1 MSNEALNKLPTT
13 VAKSTEQSGAHASIT
28 AIGQGRVHVIRD
40 DAEAIDVAT
49 ALAAA
54 FAPGA
59 ALRDRERRLPV
70 AELRQLRLSGLW
82 GITVPREYG
91 GAGVSYATLARVFA
105 ILSAADG
112 SIGQIPQ
119 NHYFIL
125 EIIRHEGSEA
135 QKQFFFER
143 VLAGDHFGNA
153 LVEPDVRRPEDR
165 KVSLRRDGDGYRV
178 DVRKYYSTGALF
190 ADWVPVAVADEEKRH
205 FLAIYPRTAEGLRV
219 VDDWASFGQRTTA
232 SGTVIAD
239 NAYLKPEWLVPHS
252 VNADH
257 VKPVGPVGQIMHAG
271 IDTGIARA
279 AFEATVAFIR
289 QRNPKAG
296 DAPAEAVWEEDQLS
310 IREIGDLAVSLHG
323 TEALLERAGLLI
335 DKAYASDLA
344 ADWTRAAIAVSE
356 VRAASTHSA
365 LLITNKLFELAGTR
379 STAPDHGLDR
389 LWRDARTHTLH
400 DPVRW
405 RLFDVG
411 NYYVN
416 DKVPLRR
423 PKWAEQ
429 PGKPKAMPEGPEPL
443 TGELPQPR
451 LAAGL

>member
-1 MSNEALNKLPTT
+1 MSTT
-13 VAKSTEQSGAHASIT
+13 IT
-28 AIGQGRVHVIRD
+28 PIGQGRSNLNVDANANASVHVIAD
-40 DAEAIDVAT
+40 DAEALAAAR
-49 ALAAA
+49 ALALA

-70 AELRQLRLSGLW
+70 HELRQLRQSGLW

-91 GAGVSYATLARVFA
+91 GAGVSYATLAEVFA
-105 ILSAADG
+105 ILAAADG

-135 QKQFFFER
+135 QRRFFFER

-165 KVSLRRDGDGYRV
+165 KVSLRQDTDGQGYRV

-190 ADWVPVAVADEEKRH
+190 ADWVPVAVANADQEH
-205 FLAIYPRTAEGLRV
+205 FLAIYPRTAAGLRI

-232 SGTVIAD
+232 SGSVIVED
-239 NAYLKPEWLVPHS
+239 AYLKPEWLVPHT

-257 VKPVGPVGQIMHAG
+257 VKPVGPSGQIMHAG
-271 IDTGIARA
+271 IDTGLARA

-289 QRNPKAG
+289 QRNPRAPDAAA
-296 DAPAEAVWEEDQLS
+296 DAPWEEDQLS
-310 IREIGDLAVSLHG
+310 IREIGDLAVALHG
-323 TEALLERAGLLI
+323 AEALLERAGRTI
-335 DKAYASDLA
+335 DRAYLTGAASD
-344 ADWTRAAIAVSE
+344 WTLAAIAVSE
-356 VRAASTHSA
+356 VRAASTHAA
-365 LLITNKLFELAGTR
+365 LTITNKLFELAGTR
-379 STAPDHGLDR
+379 STAPEHGLDR

-416 DKVPLRR
+416 DKAPLRR
-423 PKWAEQ
+423 PKQFGDRLAAQ
-429 PGKPKAMPEGPEPL
+429 GPRAMPEGPEPVL
-443 TGELPQPR
+443 GAPPAPR

>member
-1 MSNEALNKLPTT
+1 MSTDSGKL
-13 VAKSTEQSGAHASIT
+13 AGKSDGRSAVQSAAPSPVT
-28 AIGQGRVHVIRD
+28 PIGQGRVHVIGD
-40 DAEAIDVAT
+40 DAEALAVAA
-49 ALAAA
+49 ALAAE

-70 AELRQLRLSGLW
+70 AELRQLRQSGLW

-91 GAGVSYATLARVFA
+91 GAGVSYATLAKVFA
-105 ILSAADG
+105 LLSAADG

-135 QKQFFFER
+135 QKRFFFER

-153 LVEPDVRRPEDR
+153 LVEPEVRKPEDR
-165 KVSLRRDGDGYRV
+165 KVSLSRDGEGYRV

-190 ADWVPVAVADEEKRH
+190 ADWVPVAVADAEKHH
-205 FLAIYPRTAEGLRV
+205 FLAIYPRNAEGLRI

-232 SGTVIAD
+232 SGTVIVD
-239 NAYLKPEWLVPHS
+239 DAYLKAEWLVPHTI
-252 VNADH
+252 NADH
-257 VKPVGPVGQIMHAG
+257 VKPVGPAGQIMHAA

-279 AFEATVAFIR
+279 AFEATIAFIR
-289 QRNPKAG
+289 RRNPKQ
-296 DAPAEAVWEEDQLS
+296 DDDAVWEEDQLS
-310 IREIGDLAVSLHG
+310 IRDIGDLAVALHG
-323 TEALLERAGLLI
+323 TEALLERAGHAI
-335 DKAYASDLA
+335 DRAYATNLA
-344 ADWTRAAIAVSE
+344 DDWTRAAVAVSE
-356 VRAASTHSA
+356 ARAASTHSS

-379 STAPDHGLDR
+379 STAPEHGLDR

-423 PKWAEQ
+423 PKWAEHQ
-429 PGKPKAMPEGPEPL
+429 QKGKAMPEGPEPV
-443 TGELPQPR
+443 TGDLPEPR

>member
-1 MSNEALNKLPTT
+1 MSTT
-13 VAKSTEQSGAHASIT
+13 IT
-28 AIGQGRVHVIRD
+28 AIGQGPVHRIRD
-40 DAEAIDVAT
+40 DAEALEAAA
-49 ALAAA
+49 ALAAE

-70 AELRQLRLSGLW
+70 AELRQIRQRGLW

-91 GAGVSYATLARVFA
+91 GAGVSYATLARVIA
-105 ILSAADG
+105 LLSAADG

-135 QKQFFFER
+135 QKRFFFER

-153 LVEPDVRRPEDR
+153 LVEPDVRKPEDR
-165 KVSLRRDGDGYRV
+165 KVSLTPDGDGWRV
-178 DVRKYYSTGALF
+178 NVRKYYSTGALF
-190 ADWVPVAVADEEKRH
+190 AEWVPVAVSDAERRH
-205 FLAIYPRTAEGLRV
+205 WLAIYPRDAAGLTV
-219 VDDWASFGQRTTA
+219 IDDWASFGQRTTA
-232 SGTVIAD
+232 SGSVVVD
-239 NAYLKPEWLVPHS
+239 NAYLDPALLVRHT
-252 VNADH
+252 VDADH
-257 VKPVGPVGQIMHAG
+257 VKPVVPAGQIIHAA

-279 AFEATVAFIR
+279 AFEATIAFIR
-289 QRNPKAG
+289 KRNPQRD
-296 DAPAEAVWEEDQLS
+296 DAPPGSAWEEDQLS
-310 IREIGDLAVSLHG
+310 IREIGDLAVALHG
-323 TEALLERAGLLI
+323 AEALLERAGLAI
-335 DKAYASDLA
+335 DRAYASDA
-344 ADWTRAAIAVSE
+344 AGDWTRAAVAVSE
-356 VRAASTHSA
+356 VRAASTHAA

-379 STAPDHGLDR
+379 STAPEHGLDR

-423 PKWAEQ
+423 PKYLEPSPAAQSPAAQ
-429 PGKPKAMPEGPEPL
+429 PVA
-443 TGELPQPR
+443 T
-451 LAAGL
+451 LATVAP

>member
-1 MSNEALNKLPTT
+1 MST
-13 VAKSTEQSGAHASIT
+13 SIT
-28 AIGQGRVHVIRD
+28 TIGQGRVHVIAD
-40 DAEAIDVAT
+40 DAEALAAAR
-49 ALAAA
+49 ALAAE

-70 AELRQLRLSGLW
+70 AELRQLRQSGLW

-91 GAGVSYATLARVFA
+91 GAGVSYATLAEVFT
-105 ILSAADG
+105 ILAAADG

-125 EIIRHEGSEA
+125 EIIRHEGSEE
-135 QKQFFFER
+135 QKRFFFER

-165 KVSLRRDGDGYRV
+165 KVSLSRDEDGQGWRV
-178 DVRKYYSTGALF
+178 NVRKYYSTGALF
-190 ADWVPVAVADEEKRH
+190 ADWVPVAVSNADKEH
-205 FLAIYPRTAEGLRV
+205 FLAIYPRTAEGVRI

-232 SGTVIAD
+232 SGSVFLE
-239 NAYLKPEWLVPHS
+239 NAYLKPEWLVPHT

-257 VKPVGPVGQIMHAG
+257 VKPVGPSGQIMHAA

-279 AFEATVAFIR
+279 AFEATIAFIR
-289 QRNPKAG
+289 QRNPQPA
-296 DAPAEAVWEEDQLS
+296 DAPAGTPWEEDQLS
-310 IREIGDLAVSLHG
+310 IRELGELAVALHG
-323 TEALLERAGLLI
+323 AEALLERAGLAI
-335 DKAYASDLA
+335 DRAYRTGEA
-344 ADWTRAAIAVSE
+344 ADWTRAAVAVSE
-356 VRAASTHSA
+356 VRAASTQAA
-365 LLITNKLFELAGTR
+365 LTISNKLFELAGTR
-379 STAPDHGLDR
+379 STAPEHGLDR

-411 NYYVN
+411 NYYLN

-423 PKWAEQ
+423 PKHLLD
-429 PGKPKAMPEGPEPL
+429 PKEEAKGPRAMPEGPEPL
-443 TGELPQPR
+443 VGAPPVPR

>member
-1 MSNEALNKLPTT
+1 MTT
-13 VAKSTEQSGAHASIT
+13 FTPAATPATPVTP
-28 AIGQGRVHVIRD
+28 IGTGKVHIIRD
-40 DAEAIDVAT
+40 DAEALEVAAT
-49 ALAAA
+49 LAAE
-54 FAPGA
+54 FAPEA

-70 AELRQLRLSGLW
+70 AELRRLRQSGLW
-82 GITVPREYG
+82 GITIPREYG

-105 ILSAADG
+105 LLAAADG

-135 QKQFFFER
+135 QKAFFFER
-143 VLAGDHFGNA
+143 VLAGEHFGNA
-153 LVEPDVRRPEDR
+153 LVEPDVRKPEDR
-165 KVSLRRDGDGYRV
+165 KASLTKDGEGYRV
-178 DVRKYYSTGALF
+178 NVRKYYSTGALF
-190 ADWVPVAVADEEKRH
+190 ADWVPIAVSNAEQEH

-239 NAYLKPEWLVPHS
+239 NAWLKPEWLVPHTI
-252 VNADH
+252 NADH
-257 VKPVGPVGQIMHAG
+257 VKPVAPAGQIMHAA
-271 IDTGIARA
+271 IDTGLARA
-279 AFEATVAFIR
+279 AFEATIAFIR
-289 QRNPKAG
+289 RRNPKAD
-296 DAPAEAVWEEDQLS
+296 DAPAGAVWEDDQLS
-310 IREIGDLAVSLHG
+310 IRELGDLAVALHG
-323 TEALLERAGLLI
+323 TEALLERAGLAI
-335 DKAYASDLA
+335 DRAYAGNLA
-344 ADWTRAAIAVSE
+344 ADWTRAAVAVSE
-356 VRAASTHSA
+356 ARAASTHSS

-405 RLFDVG
+405 RVFDVG
-411 NYYVN
+411 NYYLN

-423 PKWAEQ
+423 PKYLADPKEQ
-429 PGKPKAMPEGPEPL
+429 PRAMPEGPEPV
-443 TGELPQPR
+443 TSEPTPPR

>member
-1 MSNEALNKLPTT
+1 MSNDA
-13 VAKSTEQSGAHASIT
+13 AHSAIT
-28 AIGQGRVHVIRD
+28 PIGQGRVHVIRD
-40 DAEAIDVAT
+40 DAEALAVAA
-49 ALAAA
+49 ALAAD

-59 ALRDRERRLPV
+59 QVRDRERRLPV
-70 AELRQLRLSGLW
+70 AELRQVRQSGLW

-105 ILSAADG
+105 ILSAADA

-125 EIIRHEGSEA
+125 EIIRHEGSEE
-135 QKQFFFER
+135 QKRFFFER

-153 LVEPDVRRPEDR
+153 LVEPDVRKPEDR
-165 KVSLRRDGDGYRV
+165 KASLAPDGEGYRV
-178 DVRKYYSTGALF
+178 NVRKYYSTGALF
-190 ADWVPVAVADEEKRH
+190 ADWVPVAVADGAKRH
-205 FLAIYPRTAEGLRV
+205 FLAIYPRTAQGLRI

-232 SGTVIAD
+232 SGTVIVE
-239 NAYLKPEWLVPHS
+239 NAYLKPEWLVPHPID
-252 VNADH
+252 ADH
-257 VKPVGPVGQIMHAG
+257 VKPVGPVGQVMHAA

-279 AFEATVAFIR
+279 AFEATIAFIR
-289 QRNPKAG
+289 KRNPKA
-296 DAPAEAVWEEDQLS
+296 DDDAVWEEDQLS
-310 IREIGDLAVSLHG
+310 VREIGDLAVALHG
-323 TEALLERAGLLI
+323 TEALLERAGLAI
-335 DKAYASDLA
+335 DKASASGLA
-344 ADWTRAAIAVSE
+344 DDWTRAAVAVSE

-365 LLITNKLFELAGTR
+365 LLATNKLFELAGTR
-379 STAPDHGLDR
+379 ATAPEHGLDR

-429 PGKPKAMPEGPEPL
+429 APKAKAMPEGPEPL
-443 TGELPQPR
+443 AGEPPQPR

>member
-1 MSNEALNKLPTT
+1 MSNAGEKFADHSSVTP
-13 VAKSTEQSGAHASIT
+13 
-28 AIGQGRVHVIRD
+28 IGQGRVHVIRD
-40 DAEAIDVAT
+40 DAEALEVAT
-49 ALAAA
+49 ALAAG

-59 ALRDRERRLPV
+59 RLRDRERRLPV
-70 AELRQLRLSGLW
+70 AELRQLRQSGLW

-91 GAGVSYATLARVFA
+91 GAGVSYATLAKVFA

-119 NHYFIL
+119 NHYFIV
-125 EIIRHEGSEA
+125 EIIRHEGSDE
-135 QKQFFFER
+135 QKKFFFER

-165 KVSLRRDGDGYRV
+165 KVSLTRDADGAGYRV
-178 DVRKYYSTGALF
+178 NVRKYYSTGALF
-190 ADWVPVAVADEEKRH
+190 ADWVPVAVADEERRH
-205 FLAIYPRTAEGLRV
+205 FLAIYPRTAEGLRI

-257 VKPVGPVGQIMHAG
+257 VKPVGPVGQVMHAA

-279 AFEATVAFIR
+279 AFDATIAFIR
-289 QRNPKAG
+289 QRNPKAD
-296 DAPAEAVWEEDQLS
+296 DAPPEAVWEEDQLS
-310 IREIGDLAVSLHG
+310 IREVGDLAVSLHG
-323 TEALLERAGLLI
+323 AEALLERAGLLI
-335 DKAYASDLA
+335 DRAYATNLA
-344 ADWTRAAIAVSE
+344 ADWTRAAVAVSE

-365 LLITNKLFELAGTR
+365 LLLTNKLFELAGTR
-379 STAPDHGLDR
+379 STVPDHGLDR

-411 NYYVN
+411 NYYLN

-423 PKWAEQ
+423 PKWILEQ
-429 PGKPKAMPEGPEPL
+429 GGQGAKPKEMPEGPEPVS
-443 TGELPQPR
+443 GELPQPR